1 MRKVQN
7 WNQPCP
13 NKECKDHGQINK
25 GNISSIS
32 SYLSKSGRRRI
43 LLTVTD
49 FGGQYIDTLQ
59 VKQKPLNFVANCH
72 DNDVC

>member
-43 LLTVTD
+43 FKCKTCDKTFSETRDTV
-49 FGGQYIDTLQ
+49 FSI
-59 VKQKPLNFVANCH
+59 
-72 DNDVC
+72 